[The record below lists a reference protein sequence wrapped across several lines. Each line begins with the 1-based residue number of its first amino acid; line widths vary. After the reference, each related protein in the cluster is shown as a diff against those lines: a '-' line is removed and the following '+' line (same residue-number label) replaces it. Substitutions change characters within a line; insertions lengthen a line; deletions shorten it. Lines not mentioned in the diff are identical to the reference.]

1 MKAAIDAKD
10 CSRLIKPGPTSKPV
24 RRRTDIIR
32 EIRDLCD
39 QITREFN
46 PEKIIL
52 FGSHAHG
59 TPQWDSDVDPLVIMP
74 FRGRPASQA
83 TRIRS
88 RIDTPVALD
97 LLVRTPEQISKRLAM
112 GDFFIAEI
120 MERGKVLYEAHHG

>member
-1 MKAAIDAKD
+1 MKPSRALKSDRRRAAI
-10 CSRLIKPGPTSKPV
+10 T
-24 RRRTDIIR
+24 R

-46 PEKIIL
+46 PERIIL

-59 TPQWDSDVDPLVIMP
+59 TPRWDSDVDLLVIMP
-74 FRGRPASQA
+74 FNGRPASQA

-97 LLVRTPEQISKRLAM
+97 LLVRTPDQISKRLAM
-112 GDFFIAEI
+112 GDFFISEI
-120 MERGKVLYEAHHG
+120 MERGKVLYEAHHR